1 MPLSTDTNFRF
12 GYLWQMRPTMS
23 SAMQLPEPL
32 NTPDGNGAVS
42 NFLNA
47 FLRGNRDDQA
57 RKPDGSISQALD
69 LMNDNFIMS
78 RVKSNGPASS
88 LLVANLSQTN
98 TQLVNTLFLTVLSRN
113 PTSAETTQALN
124 QLQTGNRNQQA
135 ENLLWSLYNKVD
147 FVFNY

>member
-1 MPLSTDTNFRF
+1 
-12 GYLWQMRPTMS
+12 
-23 SAMQLPEPL
+23 MQFPEPL
-32 NTPDGNGAVS
+32 NTPSAGNPVTS
-42 NFLNA
+42 FLDA
-47 FLRGNRDDQA
+47 FLRGNRDDEE
-57 RKPDGSISQALD
+57 RSGEGSISQALN

-88 LLVANLSQTN
+88 LLVVNLSQTN

-113 PTSAETTQALN
+113 PTSAEMTQAVN
-124 QLQTGNRNQQA
+124 QLQTGNRSQQA